1 MDIHK
6 QFTSNQ
12 NKGMIWKLLCDNGT
26 FNSIPESKANLVKI
40 DFDRKIA
47 LIDLDMK
54 ETDQLVT
61 LNKRVIGE
69 MVQSVSK
76 YQNLATDNII
86 LPTYNAADI
95 SQQRQKVFENELKEK
110 QNDFEK
116 FNSKPVPNKIDFAD
130 KLDTPLG
137 SEMDKILAEQIAL
150 REKQLNMV
158 LETQDKT
165 VASKWLQNGQS
176 MPTNDNIQ
184 LKIGEDIKLED
195 AISPRKKVNFVDQEP
210 AKDNFMSLL
219 KKKPVSSTSV
229 SDIPVPST
237 SAPSTSVPSTFVPST
252 FVPSTFVP
260 SIIIPPDNTI
270 KDMLHDI
277 LNKQNQ
283 ILDILTNKYI

>member
-26 FNSIPESKANLVKI
+26 FNSIPEAKANLVKI
-40 DFDRKIA
+40 DFDRKVA

-229 SDIPVPST
+229 SDIHVPSTFVPST
-237 SAPSTSVPSTFVPST
+237 SAPSTS
-252 FVPSTFVP
+252 VPSTFVP